1 MISQSSRSS
10 CAKQGTNTSQS
21 CGSFWFEHSY
31 SWWPTTHIFP
41 LVHCP
46 HQPELIQRLFS
57 WASAPRA
64 ARRTSTSERRSCVGD
79 RSVENNLRLA
89 VLWRKHFRESV
100 PLIFSLSSK
109 HANKTTEMALD
120 QMIKMKPPTASF
132 AMISQDRINLWN
144 AIHSFH
150 HHIYQYY
157 TILYPYLSLI
167 GFASPRHAAPWRHRP
182 WLLCFLSPPSAPP
195 GAHHAELQRQSP
207 GRALTCKA
215 AWILS
220 PRVTPPKKIGEAQNH
235 LSWTN

>member
-1 MISQSSRSS
+1 MYIYI
-10 CAKQGTNTSQS
+10 TSQS
-21 CGSFWFEHSY
+21 CGSFWFQHSY

-46 HQPELIQRLFS
+46 HQRELIQRLFS

-109 HANKTTEMALD
+109 HANKTNGNGSGSND
-120 QMIKMKPPTASF
+120 QNETANRIIRDDFSRPDQPMKRNPFIP
-132 AMISQDRINLWN
+132 
-144 AIHSFH
+144 

-157 TILYPYLSLI
+157 TFYILIYP
-167 GFASPRHAAPWRHRP
+167 
-182 WLLCFLSPPSAPP
+182 
-195 GAHHAELQRQSP
+195 
-207 GRALTCKA
+207 
-215 AWILS
+215 
-220 PRVTPPKKIGEAQNH
+220 
-235 LSWTN
+235 